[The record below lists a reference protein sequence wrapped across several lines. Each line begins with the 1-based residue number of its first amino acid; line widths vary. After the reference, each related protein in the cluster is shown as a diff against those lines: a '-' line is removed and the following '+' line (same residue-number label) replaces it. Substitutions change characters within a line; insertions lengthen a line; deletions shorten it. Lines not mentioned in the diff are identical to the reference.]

1 MSETTDATEQEMN
14 ETGTAVEVTEEVAE
28 STEDVEAAAEE
39 EAAVVDAEAAA
50 EEEAEEEKAEPVVK
64 TYDNPN
70 FKWYIVNVRTS
81 CENTA
86 KASIE
91 ERARSKG
98 LEDKFGNVL
107 VPSENVVELVKG
119 KKATRSRK
127 FFPGYIFVQ
136 MELSDETW
144 HLVKNASKV
153 TGFVGGGNR
162 PPEVPEHEV
171 MKVTQQ
177 METGAEKAIPKVK
190 FVVGESVTVIDGPF
204 SNFNGTVEEI
214 NQEKGKV
221 KVLVSIF
228 GRPTPVELD
237 FVQVEKS

>member
-1 MSETTDATEQEMN
+1 MADEIPNDQAAT
-14 ETGTAVEVTEEVAE
+14 
-28 STEDVEAAAEE
+28 
-39 EAAVVDAEAAA
+39 
-50 EEEAEEEKAEPVVK
+50 KPV
-64 TYDNPN
+64 NPN
-70 FKWYIVNVRTS
+70 LKWFIVNVQTS
-81 CENTA
+81 CEQMA

-91 ERARSKG
+91 ERVRSLH
-98 LEDKFGNVL
+98 LEEKFGQIL
-107 VPSENVVELVKG
+107 IPAESVVELVNG

-136 MELSDETW
+136 MALDDQTW
-144 HLVKNASKV
+144 HLVRNGSKV
-153 TGFVGGGNR
+153 TGFVGGKVR

-171 MKVTQQ
+171 LRVTKQ
-177 METGAEKAIPKVK
+177 MEVGAEKVQPKVR
-190 FVVGESVTVIDGPF
+190 FQVGEAVMVIDGPF

-237 FVQVEKS
+237 FVQVDKT